1 LPESLE
7 SLRSGDLRADGRIGL
22 RIDDW
27 QRLEQVLA
35 DLRLAGCK
43 IEEMELEHTD
53 LEDVFVRIMNE
64 PHAGPGAAPAV
75 EAAR

>member
-1 LPESLE
+1 
-7 SLRSGDLRADGRIGL
+7 
-22 RIDDW
+22 
-27 QRLEQVLA
+27 
-35 DLRLAGCK
+35 LRLAGCK